1 VAQLQIIKG
10 VWQQATKC

>member
-10 VWQQATKC
+10 VWQLTTKC